1 MDSVIAACCSSIN
14 YRWIARKKKEL
25 LSHRRFTSEREETLP
40 LRSFPKMLSGI
51 LLSWQ
56 HALVAQYVVKSSDS
70 TELVFRNPIDSPAP
84 CRLWWRRSM
93 HRALGTA
100 CCWAWQASRG
110 QRPHLWGSFPSVS
123 TAVWCPKSQTLWDC
137 TKIALNAADL
147 QIWRARLPLPCIRT
161 HSGSV
166 AALYC
171 IKNGRKTAFFFKNV
185 SQLSLSPARATPLYP
200 PLVYSLIYSFHSL
213 LSDEWKE
220 WKEREYKKEKYRY
233 RGVAREPDLGE
244 AGLNF
249 EWGPTELAWSTRVCS
264 KPLTFDICAYTR
276 AQYTCIR

>member
-14 YRWIARKKKEL
+14 WWIARKKKEL
-25 LSHRRFTSEREETLP
+25 LSHRRFTSEREETLR

-137 TKIALNAADL
+137 TEIALNAADL

-171 IKNGRKTAFFFKNV
+171 IKNGRKTAFSKKCVTTVLKSGPSHPPIPSSCIFSYIFF
-185 SQLSLSPARATPLYP
+185 SFSSLRWMKRMKRKR
-200 PLVYSLIYSFHSL
+200 I
-213 LSDEWKE
+213 
-220 WKEREYKKEKYRY
+220 
-233 RGVAREPDLGE
+233 
-244 AGLNF
+244 
-249 EWGPTELAWSTRVCS
+249 
-264 KPLTFDICAYTR
+264 
-276 AQYTCIR
+276 